1 MPSPYMLFTAEV
13 RGDKLP
19 AITPVDGSSRIQTVD
34 ESCGGV
40 RRILEECDRETGIPV
55 LINTSFNGPGE
66 PIVDTPAEAIAF
78 LMNSEIDVVYI
89 EGRRITLLFLKTAQ
103 GLVDISLRFANLH
116 GLGDGVDALQDAILQ
131 RHALPVPHQRLLGT
145 NTDRTIREDCLD

>member
-1 MPSPYMLFTAEV
+1 MPSPYILFTAEV

-19 AITPVDGSSRIQTVD
+19 TITPADGSSRIQTVD
-34 ESCGGV
+34 ESCSGV
-40 RRILEECDRETGIPV
+40 RRILEACDRETGIPV

-89 EGRRITLLFLKTAQ
+89 EGRRITRA
-103 GLVDISLRFANLH
+103 
-116 GLGDGVDALQDAILQ
+116 
-131 RHALPVPHQRLLGT
+131 
-145 NTDRTIREDCLD
+145 

>member
-1 MPSPYMLFTAEV
+1 MPSPYILFTAEV

-19 AITPVDGSSRIQTVD
+19 TITPADGSSRIQTVD

-66 PIVDTPAEAIAF
+66 PIVDT
-78 LMNSEIDVVYI
+78 
-89 EGRRITLLFLKTAQ
+89 
-103 GLVDISLRFANLH
+103 
-116 GLGDGVDALQDAILQ
+116 Q
-131 RHALPVPHQRLLGT
+131 RKPSPF
-145 NTDRTIREDCLD
+145 